1 VRTYLATGLSDVG
14 RPEGKDEE
22 ADLTLHWFS
31 LDEAVQMVMSG
42 EIVNATAAAGVL
54 AAYAAVVEGKP
65 TRPVDAEWLDRPTAF
80 ARRRRRWRGSC
91 RAISTT

>member
-1 VRTYLATGLSDVG
+1 
-14 RPEGKDEE
+14 
-22 ADLTLHWFS
+22 
-31 LDEAVQMVMSG
+31 MSG

-80 ARRRRRWRGSC
+80 ARRQGR
-91 RAISTT
+91 